1 MHFYDPSTVLELL
14 VCVGVTGLE
23 RPPEAEALEGKLPDH
38 FASRR
43 DSTSSLDSTVSSGVQ
58 ISQMDH
64 PEQYEVIKQQK
75 EIIEHGI
82 EL

>member
-1 MHFYDPSTVLELL
+1 MC
-14 VCVGVTGLE
+14 VCVCACTCSGQE
-23 RPPEAEALEGKLPDH
+23 RPAEAEGGEVKLPEH
-38 FASRR
+38 LAGRR
-43 DSTSSLDSTVSSGVQ
+43 DSVSSLDSTVSSSMQ
-58 ISQMDH
+58 SQPDH